1 MSDQRRLSRRRV
13 HAVAA
18 GAAPVASLRQRSKP
32 IRRAEGPGPIHRSSS
47 EPALRTG
54 RCASDEDVGAG
65 GPGAFQVHRYNTSAN
80 INYTGVDLSPSQ
92 TKSVEGERKVLV
104 TVTVEGSPGPVRV
117 LVGLQESVGEAI
129 RAVVEGYC
137 REGRSPKLDPA
148 AVASFQLHHTQFCLE
163 SLNKE
168 DTLGQ
173 VGSRN
178 FYLRRSR
185 PGVSA
190 SSISSGKSVRG
201 HALPLLSAH
210 RLLSAVAGRL
220 IKIWTRMTDVWKNLV
235 CFACG

>member
-65 GPGAFQVHRYNTSAN
+65 GPG
-80 INYTGVDLSPSQ
+80 PSNPPLQ
-92 TKSVEGERKVLV
+92 HLCKHQLHGQRKVLV

-117 LVGLQESVGEAI
+117 LVGLQES
-129 RAVVEGYC
+129 YC

-185 PGVSA
+185 PDVSA

-210 RLLSAVAGRL
+210 RLLSAVAG
-220 IKIWTRMTDVWKNLV
+220 
-235 CFACG
+235 G